1 MLTYRENRPMPKKP
15 LTVAVN
21 RRALLLRLE
30 RVLKRDGRKIRVD
43 RTGHQTRYLLI
54 DTKKNDLLEV
64 DVNIELLA
72 KSLGVMQPWET
83 LAD

>member
-1 MLTYRENRPMPKKP
+1 
-15 LTVAVN
+15 
-21 RRALLLRLE
+21 
-30 RVLKRDGRKIRVD
+30 VLKRDGRKIRVD